1 MRLRCLLP
9 TLLLLLPAHAQHAG
23 EEATRQALSRLGAQF
38 YEQSRVELLPTAEEK
53 YQTLLADIGQAREY
67 IHLDYFKFQDD
78 SICHRLF
85 ELLSRKAAEGVEV
98 RVIFDAVGNRY
109 SDSPLS
115 KQYIKDVRAR
125 GIKIFAFDPVR
136 FPWVHHFVHRNH
148 HKIAV
153 IDGRLAY
160 TGGMNVADYY
170 LHGKPHI
177 GQWRDMHVRLT
188 GPAVSGLEHV
198 FEVMWYDVS
207 GEMLNLLPT
216 TESRENGN
224 IALVSRMPRCHSD
237 NMRRAIAAAID
248 NAENVVQI
256 VNPYTT
262 LTHTVRRAL
271 YRALKRGV
279 RLQVMVSYN
288 GDATITQN
296 VQAIEMHKLM
306 KRGAEVYYYEGGFH
320 HSKVM
325 TIDNEFC
332 CVGTTNLDGRSLR
345 NDYEVSLFVFDKET
359 TQRLQEIFHRDVR
372 EHCFMLTP
380 ALWHQRFSTGQRFS
394 GRFFTP
400 IRSNL

>member
-1 MRLRCLLP
+1 MRLRFLLP
-9 TLLLLLPAHAQHAG
+9 ALFLLLPAHAQHAS
-23 EEATRQALSRLGAQF
+23 EATRQALSRLGAQF
-38 YEQSRVELLPTAEEK
+38 YDQSRVELLPTAEK
-53 YQTLLADIGQAREY
+53 KFQVLFDDIRQAREY

-78 SICHRLF
+78 SICHQLF
-85 ELLSRKAAEGVEV
+85 DLLSRKAAEGVQV
-98 RVIFDAVGNRY
+98 RVIFDAVGNKY
-109 SDSPLS
+109 SDLPLS

-125 GIKIFAFDPVR
+125 GIKIYAFDPVR
-136 FPWVHHFVHRNH
+136 FPWVNHFVHRNH

-188 GPAVSGLEHV
+188 GPVVDGYEHV

-207 GEMLNLLPT
+207 GEILNLSPT
-216 TESRENGN
+216 TQEQKDGDM
-224 IALVSRMPRCHSD
+224 ALVSRMPRHHSD
-237 NMRRAIAAAID
+237 NMRQAIAAAID
-248 NAENVVQI
+248 NAKDVVQI

-262 LTHTVRRAL
+262 LTRTVRKAL

-279 RLQVMVSYN
+279 RLQIMVSYK
-288 GDATITQN
+288 GDAAITQN
-296 VQAIEMHKLM
+296 VQAIEMYKLM

-332 CVGTTNLDGRSLR
+332 CVGTTNMDGRSLR
-345 NDYEVSLFVFDKET
+345 NDYEVSLFVFDRHT
-359 TQRLQEIFHRDVR
+359 THQLQEIFYRDIK

-380 ALWHQRFSTGQRFS
+380 TLWHQRFSTSQRFC

>member
-1 MRLRCLLP
+1 MVLC
-9 TLLLLLPAHAQHAG
+9 AYAQQSS
-23 EEATRQALSRLGAQF
+23 EATRQALAKLGADF
-38 YEQSRVELLPTAEEK
+38 YEQCGVELLPTAKEK
-53 YQTLLADIGQAREY
+53 FRLLFDDIAQAQEY
-67 IHLDYFKFQDD
+67 VHLDYFKFQDD
-78 SICHRLF
+78 SICHSLF
-85 ELLSRKAAEGVEV
+85 DLLAQKVEQGV
-98 RVIFDAVGNRY
+98 RVRIVFDAVGNQY
-109 SDSPLS
+109 SDQPLG
-115 KQYIKDVRAR
+115 KDYLNEIRAR
-125 GIKIFAFDPVR
+125 GIEIYAFDPLR

-153 IDGRLAY
+153 IDGRVAY

-177 GQWRDMHVRLT
+177 GEWRDMHLRLS
-188 GPAVSGLEHV
+188 GPVVEGYEHI

-207 GEMLNLLPT
+207 GELLCLGAKHPSPLSPT
-216 TESRENGN
+216 ASAASV
-224 IALVSRMPRCHSD
+224 ALVSRMPRHHSE

-248 NAENVVQI
+248 NAKDNVQI

-262 LTHTVRRAL
+262 LTRTVRRAL

-288 GDATITQN
+288 GDAAITQN

-325 TIDNEFC
+325 TIDNTFC
-332 CVGTTNLDGRSLR
+332 CVGTTNMDGRSLR
-345 NDYEVSLFVFDKET
+345 NDYEVSLFIFDAAST
-359 TQRLQEIFHRDVR
+359 RQLQEIFHRDIL

-380 ALWHQRFSTGQRFS
+380 KLWKERFPTSERLS

-400 IRSNL
+400 IRSAL